1 VETQTE
7 PPDRPRPP
15 VQPGTLRVGQIAGID
30 ITIRASW
37 LFIAVL
43 ISIMIQ
49 PRIDAVAPG
58 LGAFSYVAGLAFAV
72 LLYLSV
78 LLHELSHALSAKAF
92 GLPVRSV
99 TLHFL
104 GGVTEI
110 DGDPQTPMREFVI
123 SVVGPLTS
131 LAVGGVA
138 LLMTQVA
145 PDGLLLFVVQALA
158 GANIVVGVLNL
169 VPGLPLDGG
178 RVLRAVVWG
187 ISGRPQ
193 LGTLVAGW
201 AGRVVALLALALPV
215 AVEAYTDQ
223 PPALVDYLM
232 AMVISLFLW
241 TGASQAL
248 ISTKIRSKLP
258 ALNARELARRAI
270 AVPHDLPLGE
280 GIRRAQAEQAGAL
293 VVVAT
298 AGDPIGVVNE
308 AAVLSTP
315 ENRRPWV
322 TVGSVARR
330 VEPGLLLDV
339 NLTGEQLVRAM
350 RATPASEYILVDAAG
365 EVFGV
370 LTTKDVDNAFAAA

>member
-1 VETQTE
+1 VQAQTQ
-7 PPDRPRPP
+7 PPDRPRAP
-15 VQPGTLRVGQIAGID
+15 VQPGSLRVGQIAGID

-43 ISIMIQ
+43 ISVMIQ
-49 PRIDAVAPG
+49 PRIDVVAPG

-78 LLHELSHALSAKAF
+78 LLHELSHALSAKAY

-110 DGDPQTPMREFVI
+110 DGDPQTPGREFVI
-123 SVVGPLTS
+123 SIVGPLTS
-131 LAVGGVA
+131 LAIGGIA
-138 LLMTQVA
+138 LSLTQIA

-158 GANIVVGVLNL
+158 GANIVVGLVNL

-178 RVLRAVVWG
+178 RVLRAAVWG
-187 ISGRPQ
+187 ISGRPN
-193 LGTLVAGW
+193 LGTVVAAW
-201 AGRVVALLALALPV
+201 AGRVIALLTLALPL
-215 AVEAYTDQ
+215 AIEAYTNQ
-223 PPALVDYLM
+223 PPALVDYVM
-232 AMVISLFLW
+232 SMIISLFMW

-258 ALNARELARRAI
+258 ALHARELARRAI
-270 AVPHDLPLGE
+270 AVPDDLPLGE
-280 GIRRAQAEQAGAL
+280 GIRRAQVEQAGAL

-298 AGDPIGVVNE
+298 AGDPVGVVNE

-315 ENRRPWV
+315 ESRRPWV

-330 VEPGLLLDV
+330 VEPGLLLAV
-339 NLTGEQLVRAM
+339 ELSGEQLVRAM
-350 RATPASEYILVDAAG
+350 RATPASEYILVDQAG
-365 EVFGV
+365 QVFGV
-370 LTTKDVDNAFAAA
+370 LATKDVDNAFAAA

>member
-7 PPDRPRPP
+7 PPDRPQAP

-30 ITIRASW
+30 IMIRASW

-43 ISIMIQ
+43 ISILIQ
-49 PRIDAVAPG
+49 PRIDVVAPG

-131 LAVGGVA
+131 LGIGGIA
-138 LLMTQVA
+138 LLLTQVT
-145 PDGLLLFVVQALA
+145 PGGLLLFVVQALA

-187 ISGRPQ
+187 ISGRPH

-201 AGRVVALLALALPV
+201 AGRVVALLALGLPV
-215 AVEAYTDQ
+215 AVEAYTNH

-232 AMVISLFLW
+232 SMIISLFLW

-280 GIRRAQAEQAGAL
+280 GIRRAQIEQAGAL

-315 ENRRPWV
+315 EDRRPWV
-322 TVGSVARR
+322 TVDSVARR

-339 NLTGEQLVRAM
+339 ELTGEQLVRAM
-350 RATPASEYILVDAAG
+350 RATPATEYILVDRAG
-365 EVFGV
+365 KVFGV
-370 LTTKDVDNAFAAA
+370 LATKDVDSAFAAA

>member
-1 VETQTE
+1 VQAQTQ
-7 PPDRPRPP
+7 PPDRPRAP
-15 VQPGTLRVGQIAGID
+15 VQPGSLRVGQIAGID

-43 ISIMIQ
+43 ISVLIQ
-49 PRIDAVAPG
+49 PRIDVVAPG

-78 LLHELSHALSAKAF
+78 LLHELSHALSAKAY

-110 DGDPQTPMREFVI
+110 DGDPQTPGREFVI
-123 SVVGPLTS
+123 SIVGPLTS
-131 LAVGGVA
+131 LGIGGIA
-138 LLMTQVA
+138 LSLTQIA

-158 GANIVVGVLNL
+158 GANIVVGLVNL

-178 RVLRAVVWG
+178 RVLRAAVWA
-187 ISGRPQ
+187 ISGRPNF
-193 LGTLVAGW
+193 GTVVAAW
-201 AGRVVALLALALPV
+201 AGRVIALLTLALPV
-215 AVEAYTDQ
+215 AIEAYTNQ
-223 PPALVDYLM
+223 PPALVDYM
-232 AMVISLFLW
+232 MSMIISLFMW

-258 ALNARELARRAI
+258 ALHARELARRAI
-270 AVPHDLPLGE
+270 AVPDDLPLGE
-280 GIRRAQAEQAGAL
+280 GIRRAQVEQAGAL
-293 VVVAT
+293 VVVT
-298 AGDPIGVVNE
+298 SAGEPVGVVNE

-315 ENRRPWV
+315 ESRRPWV

-330 VEPGLLLDV
+330 VEPGLLLEV
-339 NLTGEQLVRAM
+339 ELSGEQLVRAM
-350 RATPASEYILVDAAG
+350 RATPASEYILVDQAG
-365 EVFGV
+365 QLFGV
-370 LTTKDVDNAFAAA
+370 LATKDVDNAFAAA

>member
-1 VETQTE
+1 VQAQTQ
-7 PPDRPRPP
+7 PPDRPRAP
-15 VQPGTLRVGQIAGID
+15 VQPGSLRVGQIAGID

-43 ISIMIQ
+43 ISVLIQ
-49 PRIDAVAPG
+49 PRIDVVAPG

-78 LLHELSHALSAKAF
+78 LLHELSHALSAKAY

-110 DGDPQTPMREFVI
+110 DGDPQTPGREFVI
-123 SVVGPLTS
+123 SIVGPLTS
-131 LAVGGVA
+131 LGIGGIA
-138 LLMTQVA
+138 LSLTQIA

-158 GANIVVGVLNL
+158 GANIVVGLVNL

-178 RVLRAVVWG
+178 RVLRAAVWG
-187 ISGRPQ
+187 ISGRPNF
-193 LGTLVAGW
+193 GTVVAAW
-201 AGRVVALLALALPV
+201 AGRVIALLTLALPV
-215 AVEAYTDQ
+215 AIEAYTNQ
-223 PPALVDYLM
+223 PPALVDYM
-232 AMVISLFLW
+232 MSMIISLFMW

-258 ALNARELARRAI
+258 ALHARELARRAI
-270 AVPHDLPLGE
+270 AVPDDLPLGE
-280 GIRRAQAEQAGAL
+280 GIRRAQVEQAGAL
-293 VVVAT
+293 VVVT
-298 AGDPIGVVNE
+298 SAGEPVGVVNE

-315 ENRRPWV
+315 ESRRPWV

-330 VEPGLLLDV
+330 VEPGLLLEV
-339 NLTGEQLVRAM
+339 ELSGEQLVRAM
-350 RATPASEYILVDAAG
+350 RATPASEYILVDQAG
-365 EVFGV
+365 QLFGV
-370 LTTKDVDNAFAAA
+370 LATKDVDNAFAAA

>member
-1 VETQTE
+1 VQAQTQ
-7 PPDRPRPP
+7 PPDRPRAP
-15 VQPGTLRVGQIAGID
+15 VQPGSLRVGQIAGID

-43 ISIMIQ
+43 ISVMIQ
-49 PRIDAVAPG
+49 PRIDVVAPG

-78 LLHELSHALSAKAF
+78 LLHELSHALSAKAY

-110 DGDPQTPMREFVI
+110 DGDPQTPGREFVI
-123 SVVGPLTS
+123 SIVGPLTS
-131 LAVGGVA
+131 LAIGGIA
-138 LLMTQVA
+138 LSLTQIA

-158 GANIVVGVLNL
+158 GANIVVGLVNL

-178 RVLRAVVWG
+178 RVLRAAVWG
-187 ISGRPQ
+187 ISGRPN
-193 LGTLVAGW
+193 LGTVVAAW
-201 AGRVVALLALALPV
+201 AGRVIALLTLALPL
-215 AVEAYTDQ
+215 AIEAYTNQ
-223 PPALVDYLM
+223 PPALVDYVM
-232 AMVISLFLW
+232 SMIISLFMW

-258 ALNARELARRAI
+258 ALHARELARRAI
-270 AVPHDLPLGE
+270 AVPDDLPLGE
-280 GIRRAQAEQAGAL
+280 GIRRAQVEQAGAL

-298 AGDPIGVVNE
+298 AGEPVGVVNE

-315 ENRRPWV
+315 ESRRPWV

-339 NLTGEQLVRAM
+339 ELSGEQLVRAM
-350 RATPASEYILVDAAG
+350 RATPASEYILVDQAG
-365 EVFGV
+365 QVFGV
-370 LTTKDVDNAFAAA
+370 LATKDVDNAFAAA

>member
-1 VETQTE
+1 VQAQTQ
-7 PPDRPRPP
+7 PPDRPRAP
-15 VQPGTLRVGQIAGID
+15 VQPGSLRVGQIAGID

-43 ISIMIQ
+43 ISVLIQ
-49 PRIDAVAPG
+49 PRIDVVAPG

-78 LLHELSHALSAKAF
+78 LLHELSHALSAKAY

-110 DGDPQTPMREFVI
+110 DGDPQTPGREFVI
-123 SVVGPLTS
+123 SIVGPLTS
-131 LAVGGVA
+131 LGIGGIA
-138 LLMTQVA
+138 LSLTQIA

-158 GANIVVGVLNL
+158 GANIVVGLVNL

-178 RVLRAVVWG
+178 RVLRAAVWA
-187 ISGRPQ
+187 ISGRPNF
-193 LGTLVAGW
+193 GTVVAAW
-201 AGRVVALLALALPV
+201 AGRVIALLTLALPV
-215 AVEAYTDQ
+215 AIEAYTNQ
-223 PPALVDYLM
+223 PPALVDYIM
-232 AMVISLFLW
+232 SMIISLFMW

-258 ALNARELARRAI
+258 ALHARELARRAI
-270 AVPHDLPLGE
+270 AVPDDLPLGE
-280 GIRRAQAEQAGAL
+280 GIRRAQVEQAGAL
-293 VVVAT
+293 VVVT
-298 AGDPIGVVNE
+298 SAGEPVGVVNE

-315 ENRRPWV
+315 ESRRPWV

-330 VEPGLLLDV
+330 VEPGLLLEV
-339 NLTGEQLVRAM
+339 ELSGEQLVRAM
-350 RATPASEYILVDAAG
+350 RATPASEYILVDQAG
-365 EVFGV
+365 QLFGV
-370 LTTKDVDNAFAAA
+370 LATKDVDNAFAAA